1 MKHPPKKP
9 RSPSPKKPLRA
20 TPLHLSL
27 DAAIDPEC
35 PRVSPDR
42 FLISAVLY
50 QPALRVFE
58 TPAAARAFLHDPHP
72 LLGGHS
78 PTEHVARALKE
89 VFEVLALFA

>member
-1 MKHPPKKP
+1 MKHPKKP
-9 RSPSPKKPLRA
+9 RSASPKKLSRRM
-20 TPLHLSL
+20 PLHLSL
-27 DAAIDPEC
+27 DAAIDREC

-42 FLISAVLY
+42 FLVFAVLY

-58 TPAAARAFLHDPHP
+58 SPAAARAFLHDPHP

-78 PTEHVARALKE
+78 PTEHIACALKE